1 MASGSEVPHE
11 IYRLFGIR
19 NFYRYPPGTLNEQL
33 ENFRNP
39 ETRNPDRLINLV
51 VTSTDDYN
59 HAFKS
64 PSAKAGSLLPIYMEA
79 GSLTDIARAMLR
91 TKKTLGPINNL
102 IVAGHGAKDHI
113 YFGGRNE
120 VTAQDMLHSKAL
132 AKIARKGIFAP
143 GARIVLLSCSTGQED
158 GGFAE
163 TVSAVSDMS
172 VIAAIEM
179 TGGEIIRSQ
188 TKPDT
193 YDVIFPNYGPEAEVM
208 NSSPSS
214 IVKKIKRLKVPK
226 DVGIEYRAGKVHKR
240 KNITFQA

>member
-1 MASGSEVPHE
+1 
-11 IYRLFGIR
+11 
-19 NFYRYPPGTLNEQL
+19 
-33 ENFRNP
+33 
-39 ETRNPDRLINLV
+39 
-51 VTSTDDYN
+51 
-59 HAFKS
+59 
-64 PSAKAGSLLPIYMEA
+64 
-79 GSLTDIARAMLR
+79 
-91 TKKTLGPINNL
+91 
-102 IVAGHGAKDHI
+102 
-113 YFGGRNE
+113 
-120 VTAQDMLHSKAL
+120 MLHSKAL